1 MLTDKQMSL
10 LVELKIAGI
19 SDDVATSVMQ
29 VLNEKQAIELAKFV
43 VENKPLTEK
52 VLLDK
57 VKELTNKDN

>member
-19 SDDVATSVMQ
+19 SVDVATSVLQ